1 LIDKL
6 YEEVGEFVKDWNL
19 KELADI
25 NEVVYRLSEII
36 GSNPEQLEI
45 ERQKK
50 AEQNGGFSD
59 NIVLDEA

>member
-1 LIDKL
+1 MIDKL